1 MSNCSTTTQKLTSTF
16 SGQSYDLTS
25 DMLGWVRWLL
35 KNIGWFKFDYIK
47 LVQTTLKFQ
56 CLVLDSDIQLD
67 FLSVMP
73 QQHDEHQKPQ
83 QQQQQQQHDQH
94 EQPQQQLQEGQQPQ
108 QKRKVDL
115 EEEPSAKRICKE
127 NKSK

>member
-1 MSNCSTTTQKLTSTF
+1 MIAK
-16 SGQSYDLTS
+16 
-25 DMLGWVRWLL
+25 
-35 KNIGWFKFDYIK
+35 KIGWFKFDYIK

-67 FLSVMP
+67 ILSVMP

-83 QQQQQQQHDQH
+83 QQQQQQHDQHDQH
-94 EQPQQQLQEGQQPQ
+94 EQVYQHDRDEQPQQQQQVPHQQ

-115 EEEPSAKRICKE
+115 EEEPSSKRICTE